1 MNLFKCLFSLD
12 LLIQYIIS
20 DERLQKYMNSWN
32 RSVTHKRDFNILLN
46 LTHWTYIEY
55 FCIYVHK

>member
-1 MNLFKCLFSLD
+1 MNFFKCLFSLD

-20 DERLQKYMNSWN
+20 DEHLQKYMNSWN
-32 RSVTHKRDFNILLN
+32 RSVTHKRVFNILLN
-46 LTHWTYIEY
+46 LTYWTYIEY

>member
-20 DERLQKYMNSWN
+20 DEHLQKYMNSWN
-32 RSVTHKRDFNILLN
+32 KSVTHRLFFNILLN
-46 LTHWTYIEY
+46 LTYWTFI
-55 FCIYVHK
+55 